1 MSQDIRIM
9 ARPGPDPD
17 LCTFTVEGDHLKA
30 PARIFNSHREAANSP
45 LANRIFGVT
54 GVAALRMQGEQ
65 VVVTKSGDEAWQVAR
80 KAIGAAIRSHI
91 ASGDPAVELVDDAE
105 LAVRVAK
112 VLEEQISPGLAGHG
126 GFVSLD
132 RMEDNVAYVTLGGGC
147 QGCAMSQMTLKQSIE
162 VKLRELVPEVVAVED
177 ATDHSGGQKPFYQ

>member
-1 MSQDIRIM
+1 
-9 ARPGPDPD
+9 
-17 LCTFTVEGDHLKA
+17 
-30 PARIFNSHREAANSP
+30 
-45 LANRIFGVT
+45 
-54 GVAALRMQGEQ
+54 
-65 VVVTKSGDEAWQVAR
+65 
-80 KAIGAAIRSHI
+80 
-91 ASGDPAVELVDDAE
+91 
-105 LAVRVAK
+105 VAK